1 MMRVQRPGTAMG
13 AGPATAPSSMLSAMN
28 GMTMAGRP
36 PSPYEDSLLLLAA
49 GSATGIVP
57 AIEMQSRTAE
67 LHYKVDSLEQ
77 DLR

>member
-1 MMRVQRPGTAMG
+1 
-13 AGPATAPSSMLSAMN
+13 
-28 GMTMAGRP
+28 
-36 PSPYEDSLLLLAA
+36 
-49 GSATGIVP
+49 VP